1 MKVAIIGSCIAGNL
15 VEHHLHAAHNITDR
29 LSC

>member
-1 MKVAIIGSCIAGNL
+1 MKVDIIGSGIAGNV

>member
-1 MKVAIIGSCIAGNL
+1 MKIAIICSGIAGNV
-15 VEHHLHAAHNITDR
+15 VEHLYAAHNITDR